1 MLIRVRNNTGLWRV
15 ELSGTIQSSATV
27 QDVLRAIQVSRPHV
41 LYTKPMSFDP
51 AYKQPIDTQRTLSEQ
66 GIGHGSMIYCAV
78 DPTTTLDITAATS
91 ANAATAEDSKEG
103 GGSSSAVVTQSDSK
117 KSSSHMKRVIGADGT
132 IQLIPTNDSNANPVD
147 RGFRKGMLALRDM
160 KMHWTCKYGVSPGI
174 LLFVYSSHF
183 PMFSFATT
191 IVSDF
196 ISLDSQYEFKIQRQ
210 EQAIC
215 QQVSLDVPS
224 ISNFQAYLQQFSFQQ
239 KRIGYLYGRFIP
251 SDDDTTNTS
260 SETSSAKLKCIVEA
274 IYEPSQEADTTAVE
288 GFVLHDDNAEEEE
301 TVTRIASMLGLQRV
315 GWIFG
320 HAYRNATEYTLS
332 ASEVIM
338 AAEFQLEAAEGV
350 HETPFVTVTVAPSAN
365 GTVSVEAFQVSQQCM
380 AMVAEEALEVDV
392 TNPKVCRVN
401 ETFTAIQ
408 EGKESTTIDT
418 SFFLTVV
425 PIAQHTSELLVAEFP
440 RMNRPLDQVTPST
453 EAMKKHLSKSGTAGW
468 TFVDRL
474 ADLHLL
480 IYLSKF
486 LDLDADFPKI
496 CAAIVDR
503 ANTPLD
509 DGYKLIIKSLAGMDG
524 SY

>member
-1 MLIRVRNNTGLWRV
+1 M
-15 ELSGTIQSSATV
+15 
-27 QDVLRAIQVSRPHV
+27 
-41 LYTKPMSFDP
+41 
-51 AYKQPIDTQRTLSEQ
+51 
-66 GIGHGSMIYCAV
+66 
-78 DPTTTLDITAATS
+78 
-91 ANAATAEDSKEG
+91 
-103 GGSSSAVVTQSDSK
+103 
-117 KSSSHMKRVIGADGT
+117 
-132 IQLIPTNDSNANPVD
+132 
-147 RGFRKGMLALRDM
+147 
-160 KMHWTCKYGVSPGI
+160 
-174 LLFVYSSHF
+174 
-183 PMFSFATT
+183 
-191 IVSDF
+191 
-196 ISLDSQYEFKIQRQ
+196 
-210 EQAIC
+210 
-215 QQVSLDVPS
+215 SLDVPS

-251 SDDDTTNTS
+251 VDDDAS
-260 SETSSAKLKCIVEA
+260 KESSAASLTKQKCIVEA

-288 GFVLHDDNAEEEE
+288 GFVLHDDNTEEEE
-301 TVTRIASMLGLQRV
+301 TVARIASMLGLQRV

-320 HAYRNATEYTLS
+320 HEYRNAAEYTLS

-338 AAEFQLEAAEGV
+338 AAEYQLEAAEGV
-350 HETPFVTVTVAPSAN
+350 NETPFVTVTVAPSAN

-408 EGKESTTIDT
+408 EGKESPTIDT

-440 RMNRPLDQVTPST
+440 RMNRPLDHVTPST

-503 ANTPLD
+503 PNTPLD